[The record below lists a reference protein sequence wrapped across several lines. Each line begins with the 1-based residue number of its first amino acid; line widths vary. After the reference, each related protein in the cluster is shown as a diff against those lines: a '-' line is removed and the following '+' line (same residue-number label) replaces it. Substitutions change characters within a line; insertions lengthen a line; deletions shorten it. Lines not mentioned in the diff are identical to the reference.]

1 MSYDAI
7 RNRFDAHELV
17 ILDGATG
24 TELERRGVPMD
35 HEAWSA
41 LACLEY
47 KDVLERVHLDYIEA
61 GSRVITAN
69 TFSSSRLMLESA
81 GYGDRVDDVNR
92 IAVDCAQN
100 ARTQSGISDIAV
112 AGSISHWT
120 EGQPGRPKPSDQK
133 LSDTFGEMVAIFKG
147 AGADLI
153 LLEMMYIPK
162 RIELVLS
169 AVLESGLPVWVG
181 FSARRSDS
189 GQLLSFQP
197 GEDIP
202 FSEIACLANRPGVA
216 AAGVMHTPS
225 NLVSEALSTIRKAF
239 TGPTY
244 AYPDSGTFEM
254 PHWKFDDVIEP
265 EDFATFVS
273 EWKANGLGAV
283 GGCCGLTP
291 DHIRPVSHLSRED

>member
-7 RNRFDAHELV
+7 QRRFDARDLV
-17 ILDGATG
+17 IMDGAIG

-35 HEAWSA
+35 QEAWSA
-41 LACLEY
+41 PASLDY
-47 KDVLERVHLDYIEA
+47 RDVIERVHLDYIEA

-69 TFSSSRLMLESA
+69 TFSSSRLMLEGA

-92 IAVDCAQN
+92 LAVACAQN
-100 ARTQSGISDIAV
+100 ARRQSGIDDIAV

-120 EGQPGRPKPSDQK
+120 EGHPRRSKPDDQK
-133 LSDTFGEMVAIFKG
+133 LTDVFGEMAAIFRG

-162 RIELVLS
+162 RVELALD
-169 AVLESGLPVWVG
+169 AALESGLPVWLG
-181 FSARRSDS
+181 FSARHDRE
-189 GQLLSFQP
+189 LLSFQP

-202 FSEIACLANRPGVA
+202 FVELAQLANRPGIA

-225 NLVSEALSTIRKAF
+225 HLVGDALSSIRDVF
-239 TGPTY
+239 EGPTY
-244 AYPDSGTFEM
+244 AYPDSGYFEM
-254 PHWKFDDVIEP
+254 PNWKFEDVIAP
-265 EDFATFVS
+265 DDFSAFASQWKEDGVNAI
-273 EWKANGLGAV
+273 

-291 DHIRPVSHLSRED
+291 DHILAVSRLSEEG